1 MKNYSLLFLSVVTA
15 MCVFSCD
22 NDEKITPPLDIP
34 NVINNSSAKKVF
46 SFDGMEVNAPN
57 IKFDLLSSPNQ
68 KSGKIYE
75 AEMEMTLPVSIRTS
89 TTSQTLSP
97 FKFKVNARSTEDRI
111 VFNGDCLHGIGDVK
125 FSVEGVYKQ
134 NDGWDSLFVNLKR
147 EAPQAAFAGKTF
159 EMTLDE
165 RTFDYDELARNFNH
179 TEWKEPFTLPHYTI
193 EGMSMYMDYLRTATK
208 EAAYRFTFQA
218 DGTLEIQKRNSENG
232 NFAQLP
238 GRFKYY
244 LADKEIGFI
253 EMDKKYA
260 TEIMK
265 LLLANENAS
274 PYGFFTSTYLF
285 EDVLNVPFCYKLYGN
300 VLWLALGDKTGITNM
315 NQILFDWRINATDYY
330 NVEEYDPLGFV
341 YMGWNK
347 RENDTDQLWWRLEE
361 Q

>member
-1 MKNYSLLFLSVVTA
+1 MKKLLLCTLIAACFVSCRENENVV
-15 MCVFSCD
+15 
-22 NDEKITPPLDIP
+22 PPLDIP
-34 NVINNSSAKKVF
+34 STLNNTSAKKVF
-46 SFDGMEVNAPN
+46 SFDGMNTDASNITFEMLSAINPN
-57 IKFDLLSSPNQ
+57 N
-68 KSGKIYE
+68 GNVYE
-75 AEMEMTLPVSIRTS
+75 AEMEMTLPVSLRTS
-89 TTSQTLSP
+89 TTSQAFTP
-97 FKFKVNARSTEDRI
+97 FKFKVNATSTEDQI
-111 VFNGDCLHGIGDVK
+111 VFNGNSLHGIGDVT
-125 FSVEGVYKQ
+125 FSVEGIYKK
-134 NDGWDSLFVNLKR
+134 NVGWDSLFVNLKR

-165 RTFDYDELARNFNH
+165 HTFDYDELARNYNLS
-179 TEWKEPFTLPHYTI
+179 EWKEPFSLPHYTK

-253 EMDKKYA
+253 EMDRKYA
-260 TEIMK
+260 TEMMQ

-274 PYGFFTSTYLF
+274 PYGFFTTTYLF
-285 EDVLNVPFCYKLYGN
+285 EDVLNVPFCYKLHGN

-347 RENDTDQLWWRLEE
+347 QENATDQLWWRLEE

>member
-1 MKNYSLLFLSVVTA
+1 MTV
-15 MCVFSCD
+15 SC
-22 NDEKITPPLDIP
+22 
-34 NVINNSSAKKVF
+34 
-46 SFDGMEVNAPN
+46 
-57 IKFDLLSSPNQ
+57 
-68 KSGKIYE
+68 
-75 AEMEMTLPVSIRTS
+75 
-89 TTSQTLSP
+89 
-97 FKFKVNARSTEDRI
+97 
-111 VFNGDCLHGIGDVK
+111 
-125 FSVEGVYKQ
+125 VEGIYKK
-134 NDGWDSLFVNLKR
+134 NVGWDSLFVNLKR

-165 RTFDYDELARNFNH
+165 RTFDYDELARNYNLS
-179 TEWKEPFTLPHYTI
+179 EWKEPFSLPHYTK
-193 EGMSMYMDYLRTATK
+193 EGMSMYMNYLRTATK

-218 DGTLEIQKRNSENG
+218 DGKLEIQKRNSENG

-253 EMDKKYA
+253 EMDRKYA
-260 TEIMK
+260 TEMMQ

-274 PYGFFTSTYLF
+274 PYGFFTTTYLF
-285 EDVLNVPFCYKLYGN
+285 EDVLNVPFCYKLHGN

-347 RENDTDQLWWRLEE
+347 QETATDQLWCRLEE

>member
-1 MKNYSLLFLSVVTA
+1 MKKHLLWTLIAACFVSCSENENVV
-15 MCVFSCD
+15 
-22 NDEKITPPLDIP
+22 PPLDIP
-34 NVINNSSAKKVF
+34 SSLNNTSAKKVF
-46 SFDGMEVNAPN
+46 SFDGMNTDASNITFEMLSAINPN
-57 IKFDLLSSPNQ
+57 N
-68 KSGKIYE
+68 GNVYE

-89 TTSQTLSP
+89 TTNNTINP
-97 FKFKVNARSTEDRI
+97 FKFKVNATSTEEQI
-111 VFNGDCLHGIGDVK
+111 VFHGDCLHGIGDVK
-125 FSVEGVYKQ
+125 FSVEGIYKQ
-134 NDGWDSLFVNLKR
+134 NVGWDSLFVNLKR

-165 RTFDYDELARNFNH
+165 HTFDYDELARNYNLS
-179 TEWKEPFTLPHYTI
+179 EWTEPFPLPHYTK
-193 EGMSMYMDYLRTATK
+193 EGMSMYMDYLRAATK

-253 EMDKKYA
+253 EMDRTYA
-260 TEIMK
+260 TEMMQ

-274 PYGFFTSTYLF
+274 PDGFFAPTYLF
-285 EDVLNVPFCYKLYGN
+285 EDVLNVPFCYKQQGN

-315 NQILFDWRINATDYY
+315 NQILFNWRINATDYY
-330 NVEEYDPLGFV
+330 KVEEYDPLGFV

-347 RENDTDQLWWRLEE
+347 HENAEDQLWWCLKE